1 MYYYFVN
8 KETIL
13 KIMISNIIEIFSSL
27 VNIFSRIEL
36 VNKDDS
42 MILNNYSMTEMH
54 CVENIEKIN
63 YANVTKLAN
72 VMNLTKG
79 GVSKTIKKLIQ
90 KGVVESY
97 SLDSNKKEIYYKL
110 TSLGESIFDAHEKLH
125 KNWSSKDSEFFKS
138 FTEDELKITA
148 KVLAKYDEYL
158 QTQVGE
164 RK

>member
-1 MYYYFVN
+1 
-8 KETIL
+8 
-13 KIMISNIIEIFSSL
+13 
-27 VNIFSRIEL
+27 
-36 VNKDDS
+36 
-42 MILNNYSMTEMH
+42 
-54 CVENIEKIN
+54 
-63 YANVTKLAN
+63 
-72 VMNLTKG
+72 MNLTKG

>member
-63 YANVTKLAN
+63 YANVT
-72 VMNLTKG
+72 
-79 GVSKTIKKLIQ
+79 
-90 KGVVESY
+90 
-97 SLDSNKKEIYYKL
+97 
-110 TSLGESIFDAHEKLH
+110 
-125 KNWSSKDSEFFKS
+125 
-138 FTEDELKITA
+138 
-148 KVLAKYDEYL
+148 
-158 QTQVGE
+158 
-164 RK
+164 